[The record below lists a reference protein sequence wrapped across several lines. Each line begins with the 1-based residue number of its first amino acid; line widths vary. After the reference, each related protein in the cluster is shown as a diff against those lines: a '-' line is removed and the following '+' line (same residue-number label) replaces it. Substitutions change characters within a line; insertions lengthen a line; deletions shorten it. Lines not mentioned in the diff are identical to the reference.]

1 MKKICLFII
10 CLFLFIPLV
19 SAVTTTNESNTSK
32 TKTNITTTEKVEQDE
47 DCTEETCKSS
57 IESEE
62 CAEEKCVSKEDS
74 TDDGLLTD
82 GKSAI
87 LMEASTGKVIYEK
100 NSHDRYA
107 PASMTKIMSMI
118 LIMEAIEN
126 GKLKW
131 TDTLVTSEYAASMG
145 GSQIFLQPNEKMSVK
160 DLFKAVAI
168 GSANDAT
175 VVFAENIAG
184 TEVRFVKM
192 MNEKAKELG
201 LKDTNFKN
209 AVGLDEAN
217 HYSSAYDM
225 AMMAK
230 ELVKHEK
237 IFEFTTIY
245 EDYLRQNTDNKFW
258 LVNTNKL
265 IKVYDGADGL
275 KTGYTKEA
283 GYCLTATANKNR
295 MRLIATIMGA
305 KDSKSRNSNMATL
318 LDYGFNSYEMQV
330 EIQKGEVISK
340 KIISKAKNET
350 IEIVPSSDVSVL
362 VEKGEEKKSL
372 NYEMKINK
380 IKLPIKKGDKIGI
393 LNLKDGNKVISTT
406 NLTVK
411 KDVQKASIIELYKRS
426 IKSIL
431 SGSA

>member
-10 CLFLFIPLV
+10 CLFLFVPIV
-19 SAVTTTNESNTSK
+19 GATTTNSNVRSTTVK
-32 TKTNITTTEKVEQDE
+32 ETKTEEE
-47 DCTEETCKSS
+47 CTEESCKTTTDEDECTEDTCETIK
-57 IESEE
+57 EE
-62 CAEEKCVSKEDS
+62 TKDE
-74 TDDGLLTD
+74 LLSD

-87 LMEASTGKVIYEK
+87 LIEASTGKILYQK
-100 NSHDRYA
+100 NVHDRYA

-118 LIMEAIEN
+118 LIMEAIEK

-131 TDTLVTSEYAASMG
+131 NDTLIASEYASSMG

-175 VVFAENIAG
+175 IVFAEAIAG
-184 TEVRFVKM
+184 TEEKFVKK
-192 MNEKAKELG
+192 MNEKARKLG

-237 IFEFTTIY
+237 VFEFTTIY

-265 IKVYDGADGL
+265 IKTYEGADGL

-283 GYCLTATANKNR
+283 GYCLTATANRNR
-295 MRLIATIMGA
+295 MRIIATIMGA
-305 KDSKSRNSNMATL
+305 SDSKSRNSNMATL

-330 EIQKGEVISK
+330 EVKKGEVVSK
-340 KIISKAKNET
+340 KTISKAKNQNVL
-350 IEIVPSSDVSVL
+350 IVPKKDVSVL
-362 VEKGEEKKSL
+362 VEKGEEKQSL
-372 NYEMKINK
+372 NYEMKLDK
-380 IKLPIKKGDKIGI
+380 IKLPIKKGDKVGI
-393 LNLKDGNKVISTT
+393 LKLKDGNKVISEVD
-406 NLTVK
+406 LTVK
-411 KDVQKASIIELYKRS
+411 KDVEKASILELYKRS
-426 IKSIL
+426 IISIF
-431 SGSA
+431 SGSI

>member
-10 CLFLFIPLV
+10 GMFMFIPMCFAADTENTLV
-19 SAVTTTNESNTSK
+19 TVTSECTGENCNTK
-32 TKTNITTTEKVEQDE
+32 
-47 DCTEETCKSS
+47 
-57 IESEE
+57 EE
-62 CAEEKCVSKEDS
+62 CIEESCEVKEENKEVLKE
-74 TDDGLLTD
+74 TKKEKEEDGLLND

-87 LMEASTGKVIYEK
+87 LIEASTGKVLYEK
-100 NSHDRYA
+100 NSHDRFA

-118 LIMEAIEN
+118 LIMEEIEK

-131 TDTLVTSEYAASMG
+131 NDTLVASEYAASMG

-175 VVFAENIAG
+175 IVFSEKIAG
-184 TEVRFVKM
+184 TEDRFVKR

-225 AMMAK
+225 AHMAQ

-237 IFEFTTIY
+237 IFSFTTIY

-265 IKVYDGADGL
+265 IKTYDGADGL

-283 GYCLTATANKNR
+283 GYCLTATAEKDR
-295 MRLIATIMGA
+295 MRLIGTIMGA
-305 KDSKSRNSNMATL
+305 SESKTRNSNMATL

-330 EIQKGEVISK
+330 EVKKGEVVSK
-340 KIISKAKNET
+340 KNISKAKNQ
-350 IEIVPSSDVSVL
+350 IVKIVPTKDVSVL
-362 VEKGEEKKSL
+362 VQKGEEKEAL
-372 NYEMKINK
+372 NYEMELDKM
-380 IKLPIKKGDKIGI
+380 KLPIKKGDKVGI
-393 LNLKDGNKVISTT
+393 LKLKDGKKVISTT
-406 NLTVK
+406 PLTVK
-411 KDVQKASIIELYKRS
+411 ESVEKASILELYKRS
-426 IKSIL
+426 IISIL
-431 SGSA
+431 SGNV